1 MEQTELSEMPFDPIF
16 LDKFPAGIV
25 IIHKRKPI
33 YVNKKAREDLGIE
46 NSQPLNSD
54 LFLTFLDPSERP
66 RFLKTLES
74 DFLPIKTEW
83 KALTLKD
90 TPTWIQLRLSP
101 LGNEYFMVLIRNI
114 GKEKKILAELSATE
128 KQYKAL
134 IERAPNFLF
143 IIKNGEIKYYNQAF
157 INKLGYTKE
166 EIERHRNL
174 PTFLV
179 APEHREKVARFLL
192 ESKRRLISGTVPKET
207 EEQYQFPDET
217 SEFDLVCKD
226 GSRIPI
232 YAIVKRLYSG
242 KKDYIIQGVLID
254 LSEIKQL
261 NEMKFN
267 FLTLTQHQ
275 LRTPIA
281 NLKGHLDFYI
291 RRIRDGIEKEDKDVI
306 EIKLLDVFS
315 RNIDRMIAIIDD
327 LNDISA
333 IRHGKLKCHLR
344 GEDFLPILQQ
354 TIEDL
359 QFLLHQY
366 RIHIEV
372 QYPSYPFI
380 VNLDRNRITQA
391 LRNVL
396 ENAIRFTGHGTIEIR
411 LSAEKINSYM
421 RLTIKDSGV
430 GIEPEKLEN
439 VGKPFMT
446 FHPSA
451 SRLGLGLYLTKQI
464 IEDHNGSFEIT
475 SKGYGAGT
483 KVTIELPLL
492 VSPFEEIQTQLNDNS
507 NDDELGQI
515 IKVATSSRNMITRIE
530 SVKKLGNTEYLDND
544 LDRVITALEQVIL
557 YDSDRTI
564 RNLAGELYSKQ
575 IEKREKSDYK

>member
-25 IIHKRKPI
+25 IIHKRRPVF
-33 YVNKKAREDLGIE
+33 VNKKAREDLRIE
-46 NSQPLNSD
+46 NTQPLSVD
-54 LFLTFLDPSERP
+54 LFLSFLDPSERP
-66 RFLKTLES
+66 RFLKALKS

-83 KALTLKD
+83 KALTLNG
-90 TPTWIQLRLSP
+90 TPTWIQLRLTP
-101 LGNEYFMVLIRNI
+101 LGNEYFMVIIRNI
-114 GKEKKILAELSATE
+114 GKVKRILAELSATE

-143 IIKNGEIKYYNQAF
+143 IIKNGVIEYYNQAF

-166 EIERHRNL
+166 EIDSRRNL

-179 APEHREKVARFLL
+179 APEYREKVARFLL

-207 EEQYQFPDET
+207 EEQYQLPDET
-217 SEFDLVCKD
+217 SEFDLACKD
-226 GSRIPI
+226 GSRVPI

-242 KKDYIIQGVLID
+242 EKDYIIQGVLID

-261 NEMKFN
+261 NDMKLN

-281 NLKGHLDFYI
+281 NLKGHFDFYI
-291 RRIRDGIEKEDKDVI
+291 RRIRDGIEKEDKDVL

-344 GEDFLPILQQ
+344 GEDFIPILQQ
-354 TIEDL
+354 TLEDL

-372 QYPSYPFI
+372 QYPSSPFV
-380 VNLDRNRITQA
+380 VNLDRNRIILA

-411 LSAEKINSYM
+411 LSAEINNGYL

-430 GIEPEKLEN
+430 GIEPAKLED

-464 IEDHNGSFEIT
+464 IDDHNGRFDIT
-475 SKGYGAGT
+475 STGYGTGT
-483 KVTIELPLL
+483 RVTIELPLL
-492 VSPFEEIQTQLNDNS
+492 VSPFEEMQIQLNDNLS
-507 NDDELGQI
+507 NDELGQI
-515 IKVATSSRNMITRIE
+515 IKLATSSQNMIKRIE
-530 SVKKLGNTEYLDND
+530 SVKKLGNGNYLDND

-557 YDSDRTI
+557 YDNDRTI

-575 IEKREKSDYK
+575 VEKREKSDYR

>member
-1 MEQTELSEMPFDPIF
+1 MEQTELQESLYDPNF

-25 IIHKRKPI
+25 ILHNKKP
-33 YVNKKAREDLGIE
+33 VFANKKARKDLRLKE
-46 NSQPLNSD
+46 TKELNTD
-54 LFLTFLDPSERP
+54 TFLSFLDPSERP
-66 RFLKTLES
+66 RFLELVKS
-74 DFLPIKTEW
+74 DPLPLKSEW
-83 KALTLKD
+83 KALTLNG
-90 TPTWIQLRLSP
+90 TPTWIQLRLAP
-101 LGNEYFMVLIRNI
+101 LGNDYILVIIRNI
-114 GKEKKILAELSATE
+114 GKVKRALAELSATE

-143 IIKNGEIKYYNQAF
+143 IIKNGKIEYYNQAF
-157 INKLGYTKE
+157 ITKLGYTEE
-166 EIERHRNL
+166 EINSRRNL

-179 APEHREKVARFLL
+179 APEYREMVARFLL
-192 ESKRRLISGTVPKET
+192 ESKRSVISGSIPKRIED
-207 EEQYQFPDET
+207 QYRLPDET
-217 SEFDLVCKD
+217 SEFDLVAKD
-226 GSRIPI
+226 GTRVPV
-232 YAIVKRLYSG
+232 YAIVKRLYSEV
-242 KKDYIIQGVLID
+242 KDYIIQGVMID

-261 NEMKFN
+261 NAMKFD

-291 RRIRDGIEKEDKDVI
+291 QRIRDGIEKNNKDAL
-306 EIKLLDVFS
+306 ETKLLDVFS
-315 RNIDRMIAIIDD
+315 RNIDRMVAIIDD

-344 GEDFLPILQQ
+344 GEDFVPILQH

-372 QYPSYPFI
+372 HYPSSPVV

-396 ENAIRFTGHGTIEIR
+396 ENAVRFTGHGTIEVT
-411 LSAEKINSYM
+411 LSTTKNNEFMK
-421 RLTIKDSGV
+421 LTIVDSGV
-430 GIEPEKLEN
+430 GIDPAKIED

-464 IEDHNGSFEIT
+464 IEDHQGSFEIK
-475 SKGYGAGT
+475 SSGYGTGT
-483 KVTIELPLL
+483 TIMIELPLL
-492 VSPFEEIQTQLNDNS
+492 VSPYEEIETLQS
-507 NDDELGQI
+507 EEKPEDELGQI
-515 IKVATSSRNMITRIE
+515 IKLAISSQNTLDRIE
-530 SVKKLGNTEYLDND
+530 SVKRLGNENYIPDD
-544 LDRVITALEQVIL
+544 SDRILAALEQVIL
-557 YDSDRTI
+557 YDDDRTL
-564 RNLAGELYSKQ
+564 RNLAGRVYSE
-575 IEKREKSDYK
+575 ILEKLENSD

>member
-25 IIHKRKPI
+25 IIHKGRPVF
-33 YVNKKAREDLGIE
+33 VNKKAREDLRIE
-46 NSQPLNSD
+46 NTQPLSVD
-54 LFLTFLDPSERP
+54 LFLSFLDPSERP
-66 RFLKTLES
+66 RFLKALKS
-74 DFLPIKTEW
+74 DSLPIKTEW
-83 KALTLKD
+83 KALTLND
-90 TPTWIQLRLSP
+90 TPTWIQLRLAP

-114 GKEKKILAELSATE
+114 GKVKRILAELSATE

-143 IIKNGEIKYYNQAF
+143 IIKNGVIEYYNQAF

-166 EIERHRNL
+166 EIDSRRNI

-179 APEHREKVARFLL
+179 APEYREKVARFLL

-207 EEQYQFPDET
+207 EEQYQLPDET

-226 GSRIPI
+226 GSGVPI

-242 KKDYIIQGVLID
+242 EKDYIIQGVLID

-261 NEMKFN
+261 NAMKFD

-281 NLKGHLDFYI
+281 NLKGHFDFYI
-291 RRIRDGIEKEDKDVI
+291 RRIRDGIEKEDKDVL

-344 GEDFLPILQQ
+344 GEDFVPILQQ

-372 QYPSYPFI
+372 QYPSSPFV
-380 VNLDRNRITQA
+380 VNLDRNRIIQA

-411 LSAEKINSYM
+411 LSAEKNNGHMI
-421 RLTIKDSGV
+421 LTIKDSGV
-430 GIEPEKLEN
+430 GIEPAKLED

-464 IEDHNGSFEIT
+464 IDDHNGRFEIT
-475 SKGYGAGT
+475 STGYGTGT

-492 VSPFEEIQTQLNDNS
+492 VNPFEEIQTQLNDNLS
-507 NDDELGQI
+507 NEELGQI
-515 IKVATSSRNMITRIE
+515 IRLATSSQNMIKRIE
-530 SVKKLGNTEYLDND
+530 SVKKLGNGNYLDND

-557 YDSDRTI
+557 YDNDRTV

-575 IEKREKSDYK
+575 VEKREKSDYR